1 MEIIVVLIVFGLL
14 GFWVYRNHRENAAK
28 GDAFRASLA
37 PYKVETPA
45 PVVVESAQDRVE
57 APAPVEAKAAP
68 AKKAPA
74 KIKTAPAKKAPAKK
88 APARPK
94 KTPAK

>member
-14 GFWVYRNHRENAAK
+14 GFWVYRNNKENAAK

-57 APAPVEAKAAP
+57 APVPVEAKAAP

-74 KIKTAPAKKAPAKK
+74 KIKAAPAKKAPAKK
-88 APARPK
+88 APVRPR

>member
-14 GFWVYRNHRENAAK
+14 GFWVYRNNKENAAK

-57 APAPVEAKAAP
+57 APVPVEAKAAP
-68 AKKAPA
+68 VKKAPA
-74 KIKTAPAKKAPAKK
+74 KIKAAPAKKATAKK
-88 APARPK
+88 APANPR

>member
-14 GFWVYRNHRENAAK
+14 GFWVYRNNKENAAK

-37 PYKVETPA
+37 PYKVE

-57 APAPVEAKAAP
+57 APVPVEAKATPAKIKAAP
-68 AKKAPA
+68 TKKATAKKAPA
-74 KIKTAPAKKAPAKK
+74 KP
-88 APARPK
+88 R

>member
-14 GFWVYRNHRENAAK
+14 GFWVDLNNKENATK

-45 PVVVESAQDRVE
+45 RVVVESAQDRVE
-57 APAPVEAKAAP
+57 APVPVEAKAAP

-74 KIKTAPAKKAPAKK
+74 KIKAAPAKKAPAKK
-88 APARPK
+88 APAKPR

>member
-14 GFWVYRNHRENAAK
+14 GFWIYNNKKEAAAK

-37 PYKVETPA
+37 PYKVE

-57 APAPVEAKAAP
+57 APVPVEDKAAPAPKAPAKIKAAPAKKVP

-74 KIKTAPAKKAPAKK
+74 KP
-88 APARPK
+88 R

>member
-14 GFWVYRNHRENAAK
+14 GFWVYRNNKENAAK

-57 APAPVEAKAAP
+57 APVPVEAKAAP
-68 AKKAPA
+68 AKIKA
-74 KIKTAPAKKAPAKK
+74 APAKKAPAKK
-88 APARPK
+88 APAKPR